1 MNPEEFIES
10 HTELIKPIFTKS
22 QEAYWNASIS
32 GKQEDFKEYEKLI
45 KELAKIYNNKDDF
58 EKIVS
63 FKKANIQNNLTKR
76 QIEILYNSYLS
87 SQGDL
92 NLINEIIEKET
103 EIEQKF
109 NNYRAEIKGEKFTD
123 NKIREI
129 LETETDSKKLQEV
142 WGASKKQ
149 GEVVSKELIEL
160 VKLRNKLA
168 RSLGFENYYILSL
181 TASEQNIDKI
191 I

>member
-92 NLINEIIEKET
+92 NLINEIIE
-103 EIEQKF
+103 
-109 NNYRAEIKGEKFTD
+109 
-123 NKIREI
+123 
-129 LETETDSKKLQEV
+129 
-142 WGASKKQ
+142 
-149 GEVVSKELIEL
+149 L

-181 TASEQNIDKI
+181 TASEQNINELKSIFGELSSLTEKPFRELKEEIDKH
-191 I
+191 